1 MKLSKSAFKE
11 ILTKCEKRFPRQI
24 GSSIDAGDSWAKFCA
39 KNPIEFRG
47 NINGAQYIIRV
58 ANDSYAVCVLNPSGF
73 FKIYS
78 FGFEK

>member
-1 MKLSKSAFKE
+1 MHGATKTPRLNPNERQTKMKLSKNALKE

-24 GSSIDAGDSWAKFCA
+24 GASIDTGDSWAKFCA

-58 ANDSYAVCVLNPSGF
+58 ANDA
-73 FKIYS
+73 
-78 FGFEK
+78 